1 MGYLFVIIAS
11 VLFGTVPSV
20 QEYVIRQGASPL
32 GLVILCNSAA
42 SAAALMLAILRKES
56 LRVSGKALLSLFL
69 AGGIGLFLTDLLLNL
84 AYARI
89 PVGLTIMIHFLYP
102 TIVSIA
108 MMLVFGER
116 FHFLKLGAILLSFG
130 GLFCLFGGSLSADR
144 SGMLAALASA
154 FCYAFYVVSNDR
166 LTRTETPVMVCAFYI
181 NLSSVVVALGLNA
194 FAKTAAIPVSP
205 APFFLGIT
213 AGLMLCA
220 GLILLA
226 AGIKRLGASKSAFLN
241 MLEPITSLIL
251 SSILEKTFPGWL
263 TLVGSVL
270 IVFSLTLYALCGRK
284 TENR

>member
-1 MGYLFVIIAS
+1 MGYLVVIIAS

-42 SAAALMLAILRKES
+42 SAAALLLALLRKES
-56 LRVSGKALLSLFL
+56 LWVRGSVLLSLFL
-69 AGGIGLFLTDLLLNL
+69 AGGVGLFLTDLLLNL

-108 MMLVFGER
+108 MMLFFGEG

-144 SGMLAALASA
+144 AGMLAALASA
-154 FCYAFYVVSNDR
+154 FCYGFYVISNDR

-181 NLSSVVVALGLNA
+181 NLSSVAVALGVHA
-194 FAKTAAIPVSP
+194 FAKTAVIPFSP
-205 APFFLGIT
+205 APFLFGIT

-220 GLILLA
+220 GLVLLA
-226 AGIKRLGASKSAFLN
+226 AGIKRLGASRSAFLN
-241 MLEPITSLIL
+241 MLEPVTSLIISSTSRRNSPAGSPSWVL
-251 SSILEKTFPGWL
+251 S
-263 TLVGSVL
+263 
-270 IVFSLTLYALCGRK
+270 
-284 TENR
+284 